1 MTTFE
6 KTLLRE
12 IADLPESRQVDVL
25 AFVRYL
31 KFYLRDEK
39 DMTERFEKAL
49 KTARETAEKYNIT
62 ETDIESEIRAVRD
75 GK

>member
-31 KFYLRDEK
+31 KFYLRDEQA
-39 DMTERFEKAL
+39 MTAGFEKAL
-49 KTARETAEKYNIT
+49 KTARETAEKYEIT
-62 ETDIESEIRAVRD
+62 EADIENEIRAVRD

>member
-39 DMTERFEKAL
+39 DMPERFEKAL
-49 KTARETAEKYNIT
+49 KTARETAEKYNIA
-62 ETDIESEIRAVRD
+62 EADIENEIRAVRD